1 MELDLVFLGD
11 FLWQWLICFC
21 WDEFSCFLVVLVL
34 VDLKSLRRAISP
46 SSSIYRGLLWN

>member
-21 WDEFSCFLVVLVL
+21 WDECFKLDKFQVQLFFSGASFGRSEVITQGHLP
-34 VDLKSLRRAISP
+34 I
-46 SSSIYRGLLWN
+46 